1 MTKWICHPED
11 HKENPLVP
19 VFRRRIKLR
28 QKAKK
33 AVLRLSA
40 HGLYEA
46 QVNGVSVTENRFLP
60 GLTSYYYRIQ
70 MQEYDITALLKEGG
84 NELLVTVGD
93 GWWRWNNN
101 FGYTLALWGEFRIY
115 YADGS
120 EEILSTDEDWDVGLG
135 PVVQTDLQKGEVYDA
150 RRVPSGWKKAVICT
164 EHTEGV
170 LIENQ
175 SVPVR
180 EKEHFSGS
188 PMRDAAGN
196 LVIDFGQNIAGYVR
210 MTLRNTTPGQ
220 VVHLKHG
227 EGLDKDGCF
236 STANC
241 DGGRAEFQ
249 EITYICKGAEKEEY
263 TPHFAV
269 FGFRYVLVEG
279 IESENADFE
288 AIAVY
293 SDMEETGDFRCS
305 NPLINKLVENARWSQ
320 KGNFLDVPVDC
331 PTRERN
337 AWTGDAMIYC
347 RTAAYFMDVQQ
358 FFKKWLPDQTT
369 EQYDSG
375 KVGITF
381 PSTSSV
387 HNPEELKAVQAA
399 NPAMALAGPSGGGNI
414 GEDSVGWGDSAV
426 WIPYQMYLMYGDKSF
441 LEEHYDTAKK
451 WVEFSLR
458 CMKEKNPLY
467 ADKPWYANGDGDYIY
482 DTRFHYGEWNEPL
495 PPAPE
500 VIELFAKGGTAADY
514 VTHMA
519 KYGKPEVATA
529 YTKRSCDNLSHMA
542 RILGKDED
550 AAHYA
555 ALSAKIKAAYDK
567 YLAGPDGTIQTGHQA
582 AYIRALAL
590 DMVSEEKKPLVIAQ
604 LKKELER
611 ADYHLNTGF
620 LSTVYLLPTLCDN
633 GLVDEAFR
641 ILEQTT
647 APGWLHPITLGATT
661 MLENWNGMDVF
672 RDSFNHYSFGAV
684 CQFLFEY
691 VAGIRPT
698 FDAPGFREFELKPIL
713 GGNLTWAEGSYKT
726 RYGTIR
732 SRWEREGRRFAYT
745 CTVPEETTTR
755 LTLPDGSAKTLCAG
769 TYRFEGEHHE

>member
-1 MTKWICHPED
+1 MADWICHPGDNRETR
-11 HKENPLVP
+11 LVP
-19 VFRRRIKLR
+19 VFRRRFEVRSKIKT
-28 QKAKK
+28 AH
-33 AVLRLSA
+33 LRLTA
-40 HGLYEA
+40 HGIYEA
-46 QVNGVSVTENRFLP
+46 ELNGVRVTENKFMP

-70 MQEYDITALLKEGG
+70 VQEYDVRSLLQEGD
-84 NELLVTVGD
+84 NELRVTVGD

-101 FGYTLALWGEFRIY
+101 FGYTLSLWGELRLVY
-115 YADGS
+115 VDGS
-120 EEILSTDEDWDVGLG
+120 EEALPTDEAWEVGLG
-135 PVVQTDLQKGEVYDA
+135 PIVRTDLQKGEVYDA
-150 RRVPSGWKKAVICT
+150 RLEPHGWLKAALCV
-164 EHTEGV
+164 EHTEGA

-180 EKEHFSGS
+180 EKERFPGK
-188 PMRDAAGN
+188 PMRDAAKN
-196 LVIDFGQNIAGYVR
+196 LVIDFGQNLAGYVH
-210 MTLRNTTPGQ
+210 MNLRNTRPGQ

-227 EGLDKDGCF
+227 EGLDPDGKF

-241 DGGRAEFQ
+241 DGGKVDFQ
-249 EITYICKGAEKEEY
+249 EITYICKGAETETY
-263 TPHFAV
+263 TPYFAV
-269 FGFRYVLVEG
+269 FGFRYALVEG
-279 IESENADFE
+279 IEDADFE
-288 AIAVY
+288 AIAIY
-293 SDMEETGDFRCS
+293 SDMEESGDFRCS
-305 NPLINKLVENARWSQ
+305 NKLINQLVENARWSQ

-347 RTAAYFMDVQQ
+347 RTAAYFMDVRQ
-358 FFKKWLPDQTT
+358 FFRKWLADQTI

-387 HNPEELKAVQAA
+387 HNPEELKVVQAS
-399 NPAMALAGPSGGGNI
+399 NPAMALAGPTGNGNI

-441 LEEHYDTAKK
+441 MEEHYNTAKK

-458 CMKEKNPLY
+458 CMKEHNPLY
-467 ADKPWYANGDGDYIY
+467 ADKPWYANGDGDLIY

-500 VIELFAKGGTAADY
+500 VIELFMKGGTAADY
-514 VTHMA
+514 VTLMA

-542 RILGKDED
+542 RILGRTED
-550 AAHYA
+550 AKKYQAI
-555 ALSAKIKAAYDK
+555 SAKIKTAYEK
-567 YLAGPDGTIQTGHQA
+567 YLIDSNGVIQKGHQA

-590 DMVSEEKKPLVIAQ
+590 DMVSEAKMPLVIEQ
-604 LKKELER
+604 LKQELE
-611 ADYHLNTGF
+611 AAGYHLNTGF

-641 ILEQTT
+641 ILEKTDK
-647 APGWLHPITLGATT
+647 PSWLHPITLGATT
-661 MLENWNGMDVF
+661 MLENWDGMDVF

-698 FDAPGFREFELKPIL
+698 FHAPGFKEFELRPMI
-713 GGNLTWAEGSYKT
+713 GGSLTWAEGIYKT

-732 SRWEREGRRFAYT
+732 SRWERDKQSFTYT
-745 CTVPEETTTR
+745 CTVPDGTTAR
-755 LTLPDGSAKTLCAG
+755 LTLPDGTVKTLSTGNYC
-769 TYRFEGEHHE
+769 FEGEIHG

>member
-11 HKENPLVP
+11 QKDNHLVP
-19 VFRRRIKLR
+19 VFRRRFELHQQVKR
-28 QKAKK
+28 
-33 AVLRLSA
+33 AVLRLSS

-46 QVNGVSVTENRFLP
+46 QINGADVTESRFMP

-70 MQEYDITALLKEGG
+70 VQEYDVAALLKEGG
-84 NELLVTVGD
+84 NELRVTVGD

-101 FGYTLALWGEFRIY
+101 FGYTLALWGELRLCY
-115 YADGS
+115 TDGS
-120 EEILSTDEDWDVGLG
+120 EETLSTDDSWEVGLG
-135 PVVQTDLQKGEVYDA
+135 PIVRTDLQNGEVYDA
-150 RRVPSGWKKAVICT
+150 RIIHHDWQRAVQCT
-164 EHTEGV
+164 EHTEGE
-170 LIENQ
+170 LINNQ

-180 EKEHFSGS
+180 EKEHFPGK
-188 PMRDAAGN
+188 PMHDAAGS

-220 VVHLKHG
+220 IVHLKHG
-227 EGLDKDGCF
+227 EGLNKEGKF

-241 DGGRAEFQ
+241 DGGREEFQ
-249 EITYICKGAEKEEY
+249 EITYICKGAEAEEY

-269 FGFRYVLVEG
+269 FGFRYALVEG
-279 IESENADFE
+279 IEAENADFE

-293 SDMEETGDFRCS
+293 TDMKETGDFTCS
-305 NPLINKLVENARWSQ
+305 NELINKLVENARWSQ

-347 RTAAYFMDVQQ
+347 RTAAYFMDVQE
-358 FFKKWLPDQTT
+358 FFKKWLCDQTI
-369 EQYDSG
+369 EQYASG

-387 HNPEELKAVQAA
+387 HNPEELKAVQAVS
-399 NPAMALAGPSGGGNI
+399 PAMSLAGPTGDGNI

-426 WIPYQMYLMYGDKSF
+426 WIPYQMYLMFGDVEF
-441 LEEHYDTAKK
+441 LKEHYETAKK

-458 CMKEKNPLY
+458 CMKEQNPRY

-495 PPAPE
+495 PPSPE

-529 YTKRSCDNLSHMA
+529 YSKRSCENLAHMA

-550 AAHYA
+550 AAYYA
-555 ALSAKIKAAYDK
+555 DLSEKIKAAYDK
-567 YLAGPDGTIQTGHQA
+567 YMIGSDGTIQPGHQA
-582 AYIRALAL
+582 SYIRALAL
-590 DMVSEEKKPLVIAQ
+590 DMVSEEKKPMVIAQ
-604 LKKELER
+604 LQKELEA

-641 ILEQTT
+641 ILEQTS

-691 VAGIRPT
+691 VAGIRPM
-698 FDAPGFREFELKPIL
+698 FQAPGFKEFELRPIL
-713 GGNLTWAEGSYKT
+713 GGSLTWAEGTYKT

-732 SRWEREGRRFAYT
+732 SRWEREGERFLYY
-745 CTVPEETTTR
+745 CTVPEGATAH

-769 TYRFEGEHHE
+769 TYIFEGELHG